1 MKFYKNLIFIIFIS
15 VFSFSIIAAESDN
28 VSTDSADFNTGNY
41 EDEIFDPL
49 EPVNRAI
56 FSFNNFADKIILEPA
71 AKGYKKL
78 PSPIQSGI
86 GNFLNNLK
94 LPLVV
99 VNQILQGQGKNA
111 AESSGRFIVNST
123 AGLFGLIDVAE
134 KIGLEQKQED
144 FGQTLAVWGV
154 PEGPYIMLPL
164 LGPST
169 LRDTASRPVSSFL
182 SVTFHM
188 TDTDV
193 NIALKS
199 VDALET
205 RERLLDVESLM
216 SGDKYSFV
224 RDAYM
229 QSMEYEIKDGIDV
242 KDEFVDDMD
251 DFLIDQ

>member
-1 MKFYKNLIFIIFIS
+1 MRILTLIILFTS
-15 VFSFSIIAAESDN
+15 LHV
-28 VSTDSADFNTGNY
+28 NTEEVN
-41 EDEIFDPL
+41 DPL
-49 EPVNRAI
+49 EDFNRKTYEFNEKLDSTILKPTAELYSK
-56 FSFNNFADKIILEPA
+56 FPPKVKQGVTNFFNNLEEIDT
-71 AKGYKKL
+71 
-78 PSPIQSGI
+78 S
-86 GNFLNNLK
+86 
-94 LPLVV
+94 
-99 VNQILQGQGKNA
+99 VNQLLQGKPKKSLNDLT
-111 AESSGRFIVNST
+111 RFVINST
-123 AGLFGLIDVAE
+123 IGIAGLFDVAS
-134 KIGLEQKQED
+134 KMGLERHEED

-154 PEGPYIMLPL
+154 PEGPYIMLPF

-242 KDEFVDDMD
+242 EDEFVDDME